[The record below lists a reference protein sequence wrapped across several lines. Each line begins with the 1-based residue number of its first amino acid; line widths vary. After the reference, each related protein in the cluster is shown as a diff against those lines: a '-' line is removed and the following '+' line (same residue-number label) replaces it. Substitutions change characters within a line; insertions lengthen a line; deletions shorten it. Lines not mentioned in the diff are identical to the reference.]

1 MMKAAQKIVG
11 YGMLA
16 AARPSVLTTGCFD
29 LLHPGHVAHLEECCD
44 IAGRG
49 EWSSAYREL
58 IVCVGNDRTVRELKG
73 YGRPVQDQRSRALMV
88 AALACVDYVV
98 ISEEQGIMD
107 HTRLME
113 ILRPAVLVVPET
125 DPFLAE
131 KQALAE
137 RCGGRVVTCK
147 RTPPPHLPE
156 GVSTTGI
163 ITQAATVPPAGYDW
177 YAGPGYPGA
186 QL

>member
-1 MMKAAQKIVG
+1 MIRTYAELSRYMTG
-11 YGMLA
+11 T
-16 AARPSVLTTGCFD
+16 PSVLTTGCFD
-29 LLHPGHVAHLEECCD
+29 LLHPGHLEHLEECKR
-44 IAGRG
+44 IA
-49 EWSSAYREL
+49 ETASLYAPL
-58 IVCVGNDRTVRELKG
+58 VVCVGNDATVRELKG

-98 ISEEQGIMD
+98 ISEEHGVMD

-113 ILRPAVLVVPET
+113 ILRPSVYVVPET
-125 DPFLAE
+125 DPFLNE
-131 KQALAE
+131 KRVLAA

-147 RTPPPHLPE
+147 RTPPPHLPQ